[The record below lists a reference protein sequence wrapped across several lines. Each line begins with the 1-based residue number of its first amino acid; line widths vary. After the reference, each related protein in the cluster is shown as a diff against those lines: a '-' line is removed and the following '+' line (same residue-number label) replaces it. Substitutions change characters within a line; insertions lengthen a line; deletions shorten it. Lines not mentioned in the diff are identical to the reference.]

1 MLILPNDRP
10 ALGDILHSRL
20 PDRGVARV
28 VRHIAE
34 ALTPLADRLAAG
46 LLPGDP
52 AEIVGQNDSGDAQ
65 KALDVGAHEHMVAAL
80 KGCGIRHVLS
90 EEAEAVITLDPEG
103 TYDVAMDP
111 IDGSG
116 SIGICALL
124 GMLFVVYPAGDG
136 TFRRPGTEAVA
147 AGYACFGH
155 SVDFVWSIGD
165 GVHIATLDRRVN
177 DFRISAENIRFKPD
191 TSMIAFNAS
200 NARHWGKGMQAYVAD
215 LYAGK
220 EGPRGKNFNMR
231 WLAAAVGDLHR
242 IMLKG
247 GAFLY
252 PQDARPGHENG
263 RLRLAYEAIPIA
275 YLVEQ
280 AGGRAS
286 DGRNRILELSPKTPH
301 AFCPLIF
308 GSTEEVSLIED
319 YIAKH
324 DNA

>member
-10 ALGDILHSRL
+10 ASGDFLHARL
-20 PDRGVARV
+20 SDSGAGRI

-52 AEIVGQNDSGDAQ
+52 AELVGTNDSGDAQ
-65 KALDVGAHEHMVAAL
+65 KALDVGAHQHMLAAL
-80 KGCGIRHVLS
+80 AGCGIRHVLS
-90 EEAEAVITLDPEG
+90 EEAEAVVTLDPNG
-103 TYDVAMDP
+103 AYDVAMDP

-136 TFRRPGTEAVA
+136 SFRRPGTEAVA

-155 SVDFVWSIGD
+155 SVDFVWSLGD
-165 GVHIATLDRRVN
+165 GVHLATLDRKAG
-177 DFRISAENIRFKPD
+177 DFRITAENIKLKPE
-191 TSMIAFNAS
+191 TSMIAYNAS
-200 NARHWGKGMQAYVAD
+200 NERFWGPGLRAYVRD
-215 LYAGK
+215 LISGK

-252 PQDARPGHENG
+252 PADARKGHEDG
-263 RLRLAYEAIPIA
+263 KLRLAYEAIPIA
-275 YLVEQ
+275 FIVEQ

-286 DGRNRILELSPKTPH
+286 DGRGRILERVPSRPH
-301 AFCPLIF
+301 AYCPVIF
-308 GSTEEVSLIED
+308 GSTEEVLLIER
-319 YIAKH
+319 YIAEH
-324 DNA
+324 G

>member
-1 MLILPNDRP
+1 MLTLPHDKP
-10 ALGDILHSRL
+10 IAGDLLHVRL
-20 PDRGVARV
+20 PDAGAGRI

-34 ALTPLADRLAAG
+34 ALPAIADRLAAG

-52 AEIVGQNDSGDAQ
+52 AVLVGTNDSGDAQ
-65 KALDVGAHEHMVAAL
+65 KALDVGAHEHMLAAL
-80 KGCGIRHVLS
+80 SGCSIRHVLS
-90 EEAEAVITLDPEG
+90 EEAEAIVTLDPEG
-103 TYDVAMDP
+103 EFDVAMDP

-124 GMLFVVYPAGDG
+124 GMLFVIYPAGDG
-136 TFRRPGTEAVA
+136 SFRRPGTEAVA

-155 SVDFVWSIGD
+155 SVDFVWSLGD
-165 GVHIATLDRRVN
+165 GVHIATLDRKSD
-177 DFRISAENIRFKPD
+177 DFRIAAENITLRPE
-191 TSMIAFNAS
+191 TSMIAYNAS
-200 NARHWGKGMQAYVAD
+200 NERFWRPGLQAYLRDVIE
-215 LYAGK
+215 GK
-220 EGPRGKNFNMR
+220 DGPRGKNFNMR

-252 PQDARPGHENG
+252 PQDRRKGYENG

-275 YLVEQ
+275 FIVEQ

-286 DGRNRILELSPKTPH
+286 DGRNRILDLVPAVPH

-308 GSTEEVSLIED
+308 GSADEVGRIEA
-319 YIAKH
+319 YVAEH
-324 DNA
+324 G